1 MEYKFHSELII
12 IITLGQIESGPSDL
26 FNFNLNNFFWISH
39 SVIWR
44 GDISDVKAT
53 FSNSMKSLSGS
64 SGSLVNTVEKNS
76 SRAVA
81 LSFLSV
87 IKVSSP
93 LTLTFKCETVLVELL
108 LFHTYFQNN
117 FGLDLQLQ
125 AICNCLFF

>member
-1 MEYKFHSELII
+1 
-12 IITLGQIESGPSDL
+12 
-26 FNFNLNNFFWISH
+26 
-39 SVIWR
+39 
-44 GDISDVKAT
+44 
-53 FSNSMKSLSGS
+53 MKSLSGS